1 MTRISLVVCATL
13 LALSPAAFAKSKSK
27 KKSAPAAAAPA
38 QDSEQ
43 PADGTAAPAANEKP
57 AQQADDVEKP
67 HAIIDMNQEA
77 PKTDSLGHVHFA
89 SPNGEGLGRVVVNAP
104 AAQKIKIFLEG
115 RLFGTAPVTIY
126 SVPKGDYIVEALYPD
141 GKQSSKPVTVSENQ
155 ETVVDLNAKAEKVE
169 ASEGSSSV
177 GEMTPGRKNLM
188 WGFLV
193 GAGVG
198 LVVGATFGILELK
211 AESDY
216 QNTPSNN
223 QAQLDS
229 IQQRGQRYADI
240 ADVGWV
246 VTAVGAL
253 GAAICALPLI
263 FGSSEK
269 GAGSSTAMT
278 IAPVVGHG
286 VSGGALMFRF

>member
-1 MTRISLVVCATL
+1 MTRFSLVVCATL
-13 LALSPAAFAKSKSK
+13 LALNPAAFAKSKSK
-27 KKSAPAAAAPA
+27 KKSAAPAAAAPA
-38 QDSEQ
+38 QDTEQ
-43 PADGTAAPAANEKP
+43 PSDGTAPPANEKP
-57 AQQADDVEKP
+57 AQQAEDVEKP

-77 PKTDSLGHVHFA
+77 PKTDSLGHVHFS
-89 SPNGEGLGRVVVNAP
+89 SPNGENLGRVVVNAP
-104 AAQKIKIFLEG
+104 ATQKVKVFLEG

-126 SVPKGDYIVEALYPD
+126 SVPKGDYIVEAMYPD
-141 GKQSSKPVTVSENQ
+141 GKQISKPVTVSENQ
-155 ETVVDLNAKAEKVE
+155 ETVIDLNAKPEKTE
-169 ASEGSSSV
+169 ASGESS
-177 GEMTPGRKNLM
+177 GGAEMTPGRKNLM

-240 ADVGWV
+240 ADIGWV
-246 VTAVGAL
+246 VTAVGAV

-269 GAGSSTAMT
+269 SGTSTAMT

-286 VSGGALMFRF
+286 MSGGAVMLRF

>member
-1 MTRISLVVCATL
+1 MTRFSLVVCATL
-13 LALSPAAFAKSKSK
+13 LALSPAAFAKK
-27 KKSAPAAAAPA
+27 KKSAPPAAAAPA
-38 QDSEQ
+38 QDTEQ
-43 PADGTAAPAANEKP
+43 PSDGSTPPPANEKP
-57 AQQADDVEKP
+57 AQQAEDVEKP

-77 PKTDSLGHVHFA
+77 PKTDSLGHVHFS

-104 AAQKIKIFLEG
+104 ATQKVKVFLEG

-141 GKQSSKPVTVSENQ
+141 GKQTSKPVTVSENQ
-155 ETVVDLNAKAEKVE
+155 ETVVDLNAKVEKTE
-169 ASEGSSSV
+169 ASESSGGS
-177 GEMTPGRKNLM
+177 EMTPGRKNLM
-188 WGFLV
+188 WGFLI

-198 LVVGATFGILELK
+198 VVVGATFGILELK

-240 ADVGWV
+240 ADIGWV
-246 VTAVGAL
+246 VTAVGAV

-269 GAGSSTAMT
+269 SPTSTAMT

-286 VSGGALMFRF
+286 VSGGALMLRF